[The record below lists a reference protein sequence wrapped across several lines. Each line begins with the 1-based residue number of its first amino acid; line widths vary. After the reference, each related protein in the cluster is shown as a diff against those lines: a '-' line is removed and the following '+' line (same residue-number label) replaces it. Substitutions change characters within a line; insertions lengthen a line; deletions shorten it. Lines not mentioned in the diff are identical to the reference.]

1 VLRIVR
7 AVVTCPKGES
17 ILPEHKAQ
25 LIEKLTGV
33 YTSKRTYYAELKDK
47 IAELSKRNFQL
58 EVINDLAQEF
68 NISLPRDYLDK
79 TVKTI
84 HERVQEVFYVKNLA
98 IFALKK
104 DRLQVSFCYPPDD
117 NCYKGL
123 EVPPD
128 QGAALWK
135 AVSGTQQV
143 IWQEGAGPEDHFLAR
158 QGLDVAV
165 INPLVTPNRT
175 YGLFVVGSD
184 RSTPYDPLDLAFFQ
198 QLANQIAI
206 YLQDGALFAEVNRAK
221 SEWESTFKAVRDI
234 IVVLD
239 RQLCI
244 LRVNQAAVEFCGLGE
259 SEILGKRYCD
269 LFCTSKDR
277 CAECNYKEALATG
290 ETSNIQRRLKDGRV
304 MEIFVYPA
312 VQENNN
318 PGAVIYIK
326 DISERLKMQVQLL
339 QTARLAAL
347 GEMAAGVAHELNTP
361 LAVIIGDAELLLRT
375 VPEDDQRYK
384 ILQDIKTCGLRCKRI
399 VRGLLTFSR
408 QEQYVFQPVNLNAV
422 VDEAVKLVSYHIETE
437 NIELHLEQDEQLP
450 VVEGNSQQ
458 LEQVVVNLLL
468 NARQSF
474 DADDDR
480 QHRITVRT
488 GFNKDRN
495 QAFIKVSDNGRG
507 IPQKILTKI
516 FDPFFTSKGVG
527 KGTGLGLSVS
537 LGIVQKH
544 GGTIAVESE
553 RGKGSIFKVYLP
565 PARINGD
572 KLNNGKE

>member
-1 VLRIVR
+1 
-7 AVVTCPKGES
+7 
-17 ILPEHKAQ
+17 LPEHKAQ

-33 YTSKRTYYAELKDK
+33 YTSKRTYYAELKEK

-58 EVINDLAQEF
+58 EIINELAQEF

-79 TVKTI
+79 TVKKI
-84 HERVQEVFYVKNLA
+84 HERVQDVFYVKNLA
-98 IFALKK
+98 IFALKE
-104 DRLQVSFCYPPDD
+104 DRLHVSFCYPPDD

-123 EVPPD
+123 EVPLEEGV
-128 QGAALWK
+128 QLWK

-143 IWQEGAGPEDHFLAR
+143 IWRDGASPEDAFLAR
-158 QGLDVAV
+158 QGLNVAV
-165 INPLVTPNRT
+165 LNPLFTSNKT

-184 RSTPYDPLDLAFFQ
+184 RSTTYDPLDLAFFQ

-221 SEWESTFKAVRDI
+221 SEWEDTFKAVRDI
-234 IVVLD
+234 IVVID
-239 RQLCI
+239 REMRI
-244 LRVNQAAVEFCGLGE
+244 LRVNQAAINFCGLE
-259 SEILGKRYCD
+259 ENQILGKKYCD
-269 LFCTSKDR
+269 LFCTDHNR
-277 CAECNYKEALATG
+277 CTECSYKETMLTG
-290 ETSNIQRRLKDGRV
+290 ETANIQRRLKDGRV
-304 MEIFVYPA
+304 MEVFVYPA
-312 VQENNN
+312 VQEDNK

-361 LAVIIGDAELLLRT
+361 LAVIIGDTELLLRIT
-375 VPEDDQRYK
+375 PKSDQTYK

-408 QEQYVFQPVNLNAV
+408 QEQYVFQPVDLNAV
-422 VDEAVKLVSYHIETE
+422 VDEAIKLVSYHIETE
-437 NIELHLEQDEQLP
+437 NIEVRLEQNEKLP
-450 VVEGNSQQ
+450 VVEGNAQQ

-474 DADDDR
+474 DEDDDR
-480 QHRITVRT
+480 ERRITVQT

-507 IPQKILTKI
+507 IPQEILTKI
-516 FDPFFTSKGVG
+516 FDPFFTSKGGG

-553 RGKGSIFKVYLP
+553 RGKGSTFIVYLP
-565 PARINGD
+565 PAQSNGEQV
-572 KLNNGKE
+572 NNRED